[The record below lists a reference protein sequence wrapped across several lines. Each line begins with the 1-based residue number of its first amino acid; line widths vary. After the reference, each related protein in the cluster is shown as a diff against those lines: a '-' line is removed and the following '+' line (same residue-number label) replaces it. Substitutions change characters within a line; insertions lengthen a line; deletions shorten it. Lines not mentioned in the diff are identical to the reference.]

1 VLPTGEL
8 MVEVQ
13 ARVLAP
19 IERLCVR
26 QSSLTLALVGHAD
39 VIRVAPTYGLG
50 MPLDLLLRLEVR
62 AASISIVAMERYG
75 APRSL
80 YQQHGRVG

>member
-1 VLPTGEL
+1 

-39 VIRVAPTYGLG
+39 VIRVALTYCLG

-62 AASISIVAMERYG
+62 PASISIVAMERYG
-75 APRSL
+75 AARSL